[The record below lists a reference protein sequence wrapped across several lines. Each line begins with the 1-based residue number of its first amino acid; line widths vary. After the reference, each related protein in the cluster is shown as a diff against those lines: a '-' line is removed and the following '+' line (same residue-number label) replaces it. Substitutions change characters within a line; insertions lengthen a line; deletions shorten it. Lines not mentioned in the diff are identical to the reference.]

1 MFHTSEYPAAGPVRT
16 FDVEA
21 ISVPIVYNKYGDYDP
36 NGLMY
41 ALAKDSRRIREK
53 AAENFHLDPPQ
64 PYEEVRP
71 LVLRANVGDEIRVN
85 FRNRLN
91 RRASMHVQGL
101 RYSVLSSDGANVGQ
115 NPDTTTDD
123 VIQYIWYADREDV
136 FLFSDLADPRGSEE
150 GTNVHGLFGAIIVE
164 AAESEWFDPV
174 TGEKLESGLFAD
186 IYHPA
191 RPAFR
196 EYAVFFHDELEILN
210 AQGQLPVDPHTGLP
224 NGTTAIS

>member
-1 MFHTSEYPAAGPVRT
+1 M
-16 FDVEA
+16 
-21 ISVPIVYNKYGDYDP
+21 
-36 NGLMY
+36 
-41 ALAKDSRRIREK
+41 LAKDSQRIQK
-53 AAENFHLDPPQ
+53 NAKENFSLDPPQ
-64 PYEEVRP
+64 PYEEVQP
-71 LVLRANVGDEIRVN
+71 LVLRANVGDEICIN

-115 NPDTTTDD
+115 NPGTTTSDT
-123 VIQYIWYADREDV
+123 IQYTWYADHEGV

-174 TGEKLESGLFAD
+174 TGKPLESGLFAD
-186 IYHPA
+186 IYNPA

-210 AQGQLPVDPHTGLP
+210 AQGQPPWIPIQGFPAPQQPSATARSP
-224 NGTTAIS
+224 CGTACP